1 MQGNGIRVLIV
12 GAGIAG
18 LAAARTLRAWGASIE
33 VVERSPV
40 PTSLGTGIYLPGNA
54 VRALDRLGVGAGVT
68 GRATRIERQRVAD
81 HRGRLLLQI
90 EMDDL
95 WRGVGPCVAMP
106 RADLHGVLL
115 DAVDV
120 PIHWSCGPQSVALLD
135 EGAAVEFSD
144 GHTDRYDLV
153 IGADGINS
161 TIRRLVFE
169 GAGPRPVGQYAYRFV
184 LPRSDAAPEWSV
196 MLGPG
201 TSFLTIPIGG
211 DRTYC
216 YCDVSGDAPVRP
228 RDALAGYAEP
238 VPELL
243 AALENP
249 RGGGVSQHGP
259 IEEVVLD
266 SWVRGGVL
274 LVGDAAHATSP
285 NMAQGAAMAVE
296 DALVLAECLGVA
308 DGIPG
313 ALAAYE
319 RRRRPRTN
327 WVLRQ
332 THRRD
337 RARNLRPAIRNLV
350 MRRFGERIFHA
361 NYRPLRELP

>member
-1 MQGNGIRVLIV
+1 VLIV

-33 VVERSPV
+33 VVERGPV
-40 PTSLGTGIYLPGNA
+40 PTTVGAGIYLPGNA
-54 VRALDRLGVGAGVT
+54 VRALDRLGVGASVVDRG
-68 GRATRIERQRVAD
+68 TRIERQRVAD
-81 HRGRLLLQI
+81 HRGRVLLEI

-95 WRGVGPCVAMP
+95 WRGVGPCVAMH
-106 RADLHGVLL
+106 RAELHQLLL

-120 PIHWSCGPQSVALLD
+120 PVRWSCGPQSVALLD
-135 EGAAVEFSD
+135 EGAAIEFSD

-161 TIRRLVFE
+161 TIRRLVFG
-169 GAGPRPVGQYAYRFV
+169 GAGSRRVGQYAYRFV
-184 LPRSDAAPEWSV
+184 LTRPDPAPEWSV

-216 YCDVSGDAPVRP
+216 YCDVNADTPVRP

-238 VPELL
+238 VPDLL
-243 AALENP
+243 VALDNP
-249 RGGGVSQHGP
+249 RGGSVSQHGP

-274 LVGDAAHATSP
+274 LIGDAAHATSP

-296 DALVLAECLGVA
+296 DALVLAECLA
-308 DGIPG
+308 ATDGIPD

-350 MRRFGERIFHA
+350 MRRLGERMFHA
-361 NYRPLRELP
+361 NYRPLRDLP